1 MLAQQAAV
9 RPARIQDKTKIG
21 LADYLRGSQN
31 DNVAVSSRFNAKSN
45 TREEAFTLDVKALEI
60 SGGRHGNTNILQ
72 TRVAELNQ
80 LNAQAQWL
88 VERGLHGHCT

>member
-9 RPARIQDKTKIG
+9 WPSGIQDKTKIG

-45 TREEAFTLDVKALEI
+45 TREEAFTLDV
-60 SGGRHGNTNILQ
+60 
-72 TRVAELNQ
+72 
-80 LNAQAQWL
+80 
-88 VERGLHGHCT
+88 